1 MDEALYKRLEFNLMH
16 RFCLLL
22 AALALVSCTS
32 APARSPRTPPEAA
45 ESFTEKADAS
55 RGQEEW
61 FRLRLLEADG
71 SVRANASASG
81 LRSWK
86 AWSAGHPLREPRGK
100 AVSPLG
106 ARVWQEAGPRNI
118 AGRVLSVALDPTDPD
133 VIWAGSAGGGLWRS
147 GDFGQTWR
155 QMGGDRLP
163 SLWISAIAVDPNNPQ
178 VLYMGTGETNGNLYA
193 YGGFGGLL
201 KTADGGQTFTR
212 IPLPETAFYRTLVS
226 PADSNLVL
234 TAAKTGLYRSA
245 DAGAHFTRTL
255 TGEIT
260 DFAQDPK
267 NLSRFAAV
275 RATAAPISS
284 PDSGL
289 FESLDSGVTWHPMG
303 TGLPANPHLWGRAAI
318 AFSPA
323 PSPMVYLALD
333 VHDEQGSVL
342 FRSAD
347 DGQTWATQAV
357 NGKKGYSG
365 VRFYGAHLVVPSEF
379 FMAQANGNS
388 ILVSRDG
395 GLNWTLPAGDWHVDT
410 HGIAVHPL
418 AGNRMVLA
426 TDGGVAVSSGGG
438 ASFRRVDLGFPTVQ
452 LYTCAIG
459 RDSSTL
465 FGGTQDNYMTV
476 YRGAAGGAWEFSTP
490 PRRGDITG
498 ISVNPAHPEEVVAVT
513 SEALGVGFSNDT
525 GRTWTST
532 RDPALPSGGYLWVSR
547 LTRSPIHPQQVYLA
561 QGAYLD
567 ASSDGGRTW
576 TLTRI
581 RQFDNP
587 TVSIAEVAV
596 SPAVDG
602 ELWTIWTDG
611 KVLVS
616 EDGGGTWQEHAPS
629 GDSRAGLR
637 ISAGPAAGTAY
648 AALSGTTGARLFRT
662 RDHGL
667 TWVDISRDLPQLPL
681 NAVLADPRAAGRLF
695 VATDVGVAFSQDD
708 GATWQDASGA
718 LPNAV
723 VLDLC
728 LDPASGRLAAATYG
742 RGLWEL
748 KAPPPC
754 QPDAATLCLNNNRFE
769 VKASW
774 ATTTSTGA
782 GQAHPLT
789 ADTGYF
795 WFFDPA
801 NVEAVVKVI
810 DGCGVNQSFWTFAGG
825 LTNVRTVLT
834 VRDTLTG
841 GVKTYTNP
849 QGRAF
854 QPIQDVDSFPACN
867 VLSNATATV
876 EAPPPSTRAV
886 SGSSLLLNEDRFK
899 VDVTWE
905 IPDGTKGTGVP
916 VALTSDTGYFW
927 FFAPGNVEMVIKV
940 LRGCGVN
947 GSYWVFAG
955 GLTNVKTV
963 LKVTDTVT
971 GKVRTYVNPQST
983 SFQPIQ
989 DVDAFAVCR

>member
-1 MDEALYKRLEFNLMH
+1 MNRSWI
-16 RFCLLL
+16 LL
-22 AALALVSCTS
+22 AVLALAACTGV
-32 APARSPRTPPEAA
+32 PSPRTRPEA
-45 ESFTEKADAS
+45 ETEKADAS
-55 RGQEEW
+55 RNQEEW
-61 FRLRLLEADG
+61 FRLRLREADG
-71 SVRANASASG
+71 TVRANAFAAG

-86 AWSAGHPLREPRGK
+86 AWSAGHSPREPRGK
-100 AVSPLG
+100 ASPLG

-118 AGRVLSVALDPTDPD
+118 AGRVISVALDPVDPD

-147 GDFGQTWR
+147 GDFGQTWK
-155 QMGGDRLP
+155 QMGGDHLP

-178 VLYMGTGETNGNLYA
+178 VLYMGTGEANGNQYG

-226 PADSNLVL
+226 PADSSLVL
-234 TAAKTGLYRSA
+234 TAAKTGLWRSA

-267 NLSRFAAV
+267 NPARFAAV
-275 RATAAPISS
+275 RATAEPNSS

-289 FESLDSGVTWHPMG
+289 FESLDSGLTWHPLG

-323 PSPMVYLALD
+323 PSTLVYLALE
-333 VHDEQGSVL
+333 VYDEQGPVL

-347 DGQTWATQAV
+347 DGRTWAIQAI
-357 NGKKGYSG
+357 NGRKGYSG
-365 VRFYGAHLVVPSEF
+365 VGFYGAHLVVQSDF
-379 FMAQANGNS
+379 FMAQANGHS

-410 HGIAVHPL
+410 HGIAVHPR

-426 TDGGVAVSSGGG
+426 TDGGVAVSTGGG

-452 LYTCAIG
+452 YYTCAIG
-459 RDSSTL
+459 RDSTTL
-465 FGGTQDNYMTV
+465 FGGTQDNYMNV
-476 YRGAAGGAWEFSTP
+476 YRGAAGGVWEISQP

-513 SEALGVGFSNDT
+513 SEALGVGFSSDT
-525 GRTWTST
+525 GRTWIST

-547 LTRSPIHPQQVYLA
+547 LTRSPLHPQQVYLA

-567 ASSDGGRTW
+567 VSSNGGRTW
-576 TLTRI
+576 AATRI
-581 RQFDNP
+581 RQSDDP
-587 TVSIAEVAV
+587 ALSIAEVAV

-602 ELWTIWTDG
+602 EIWTIWTDG

-616 EDGGGTWQEHAPS
+616 EDDGHAWQEHSPS
-629 GDSRAGLR
+629 GDARAGIR
-637 ISAGPAAGTAY
+637 ISAGPVAGTAY
-648 AALSGTTGARLFRT
+648 ASLSGTTGARLFRT
-662 RDHGL
+662 RDHGA
-667 TWVDISRDLPQLPL
+667 TWDDISGDLPELPL
-681 NAVLADPRAAGRLF
+681 NAILADPRAAGHLF
-695 VATDVGVAFSQDD
+695 VATDAGVALSQDD
-708 GATWQDASGA
+708 GESWQDASGA

-723 VLDLC
+723 VFDLC
-728 LDPASGRLAAATYG
+728 LDPASGRLAAATHG

-754 QPDAATLCLNNNRFE
+754 QPDTTTLCLDNNRFE

-774 ATTTSTGA
+774 ATTTSSGA
-782 GQAHPLT
+782 GQARPLT

-801 NVEAVVKVI
+801 NVEAVIKVI
-810 DGCGVNQSFWTFAGG
+810 DGCGFNQSFWTFAGG
-825 LTNVRTVLT
+825 LTNVQTVLT
-834 VRDTLTG
+834 VRDTQSG
-841 GVKTYTNP
+841 AIKTYTNP
-849 QGRAF
+849 QGRSF
-854 QPIQDVDSFPACN
+854 QPIQDIDAFHTCDLLPKSAPAD
-867 VLSNATATV
+867 
-876 EAPPPSTRAV
+876 APPIPANRSV
-886 SGSSLLLNEDRFK
+886 SGSSLLLNQDRFK

-905 IPDGTKGTGVP
+905 TPDGNTGAGVP
-916 VALTSDTGYFW
+916 VALTADTGYFW

-940 LRGCGVN
+940 LQACGVN
-947 GSYWVFAG
+947 RSYWVFAG
-955 GLTNVKTV
+955 GLTNVRTV
-963 LKVTDTVT
+963 LTVTDTVT

-989 DVDAFAVCR
+989 DVDAFAVCP

>member
-1 MDEALYKRLEFNLMH
+1 MKKKWISIPAG
-16 RFCLLL
+16 L
-22 AALALVSCTS
+22 AALALASCTS

-61 FRLRLLEADG
+61 FRLRLREADG
-71 SVRANASASG
+71 SVRADASASG

-100 AVSPLG
+100 AASPLG

-118 AGRVLSVALDPTDPD
+118 AGRVISVALDPTDPD

-163 SLWISAIAVDPNNPQ
+163 SLWISAIAVDPNHPD
-178 VLYMGTGETNGNLYA
+178 VLYLGTGEINGNLYG

-212 IPLPETAFYRTLVS
+212 IPLPETAFYRALVS

-267 NLSRFAAV
+267 NPSRFAAV
-275 RATAAPISS
+275 RATTAPISS

-323 PSPMVYLALD
+323 PSPVVYLALD
-333 VHDEQGSVL
+333 VYDEQGSVL

-347 DGQTWATQAV
+347 DGQTWTTQAV

-379 FMAQANGNS
+379 FMAQANGHS

-395 GLNWTLPAGDWHVDT
+395 GLNWTLPVGDWHVDT

-452 LYTCAIG
+452 FYTCAIG

-532 RDPALPSGGYLWVSR
+532 RDPVLPSGGYLWISR
-547 LTRSPIHPQQVYLA
+547 LTRSPIHPQQVYLV

-581 RQFDNP
+581 RQSDNP
-587 TVSIAEVAV
+587 TVSISEVAV
-596 SPAVDG
+596 SPTVDG

-629 GDSRAGLR
+629 EDSRAGLR

-662 RDHGL
+662 RDHGA
-667 TWVDISRDLPQLPL
+667 TWEDISRDLPELPL

-695 VATDVGVAFSQDD
+695 VATDAGVALSQDD

-718 LPNAV
+718 LPNTPV
-723 VLDLC
+723 FDFC

-748 KAPPPC
+748 KSPAPC
-754 QPDAATLCLNNNRFE
+754 QPDATTLCLNDNRFE

-774 ATTTSTGA
+774 ATTTSSGA
-782 GQAHPLT
+782 GQARPLT

-825 LTNVRTVLT
+825 LTDVQAVLT

-854 QPIQDVDSFPACN
+854 QPIQDVDAFPACN
-867 VLSNATATV
+867 VLSNAAPAV
-876 EAPPPSTRAV
+876 EAPIPSSRSV

-905 IPDGTKGTGVP
+905 IPDGTQGTGVP

-971 GKVRTYVNPQST
+971 GKVRTYVNPQNT